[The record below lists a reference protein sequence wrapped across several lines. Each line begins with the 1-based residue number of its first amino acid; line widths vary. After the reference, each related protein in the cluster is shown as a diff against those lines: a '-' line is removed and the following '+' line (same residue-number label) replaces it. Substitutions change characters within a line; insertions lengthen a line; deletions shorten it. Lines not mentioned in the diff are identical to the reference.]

1 MRLVY
6 LLFHNIYLTFL
17 ALKKSF
23 LKKKM
28 ATYSLDFPKLDSND
42 VWLDECGAANCR
54 KAHNILNNEVMLRPT
69 SNRLMN
75 WWDFLDVLVCYA
87 ESAKCGLCC
96 KCNWCLYYFRNLWSG
111 RPRLEHMDGRGSTAK
126 FLRPFASAPLT
137 NVMKEDPWPA
147 DPSPGTMSPI
157 WRWVL

>member
-1 MRLVY
+1 M
-6 LLFHNIYLTFL
+6 LFHNIYLTFL
-17 ALKKSF
+17 ALKKS
-23 LKKKM
+23 LKKKKM
-28 ATYSLDFPKLDSND
+28 ATYSPDFPKLDSND

-96 KCNWCLYYFRNLWSG
+96 KCNWCLYYFRNLLAEADGLVWSTWMEEGQRPNFYG
-111 RPRLEHMDGRGSTAK
+111 RSLQPD
-126 FLRPFASAPLT
+126 
-137 NVMKEDPWPA
+137 
-147 DPSPGTMSPI
+147 
-157 WRWVL
+157 